1 MADNFTKF
9 LRKLSRKD
17 KEIVLTIYRQ
27 ILARDFTGLHIRKLV
42 GQKDIFRVRYGR
54 IRIIY
59 WDNGKDIPEIL
70 KATFRDDSTYREF

>member
-17 KEIVLTIYRQ
+17 KERLLAAYQQ
-27 ILARDFTGLHIRKLV
+27 ILRRDFGGLQIRKLV
-42 GQKDIFRVRYGR
+42 GQKDIFRVRLGR

-59 WDNGKDIPEIL
+59 WDNDKDTPEIL
-70 KATFRDDSTYREF
+70 KATFRDDSTYRDF

>member
-17 KEIVLTIYRQ
+17 KEVILAIYRQ
-27 ILARDFTGLHIRKLV
+27 ILARDFAGLQIRKLV
-42 GQKDIFRVRYGR
+42 GQKDIFRVRHGR
-54 IRIIY
+54 IRVIY
-59 WDNGKDIPEIL
+59 WDNGKDTPEIL